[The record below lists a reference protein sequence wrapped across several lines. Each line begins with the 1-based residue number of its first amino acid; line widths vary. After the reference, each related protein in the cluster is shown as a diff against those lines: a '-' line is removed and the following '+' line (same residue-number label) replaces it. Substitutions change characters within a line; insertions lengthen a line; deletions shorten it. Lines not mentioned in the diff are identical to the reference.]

1 MINKIITILKIAIT
15 TIIFIYII
23 NITNFNH
30 ITNIILNSNKTLL
43 FTSFFILFLITI
55 LQAYRFCFVSSNF
68 QININI
74 YNSWKNI
81 AIGILYNQVLPSTIG
96 GDSIRFLNMKELK
109 YNTENSIKSIII
121 DRIYGLLSLCIVCGL
136 GSLAIISFN
145 FNSRFIIVTQ
155 IISFLSIIIFLFFP
169 YFFKKYFNSFL
180 KTIKISKLLN
190 ELYFINNNK
199 TIFKVLFIS
208 FVIHILVSIVG
219 FLILSALIVNIDI
232 WPFIWFFLSSL
243 LVSTIPISIGGW
255 GLREGIFIISMR
267 LIGIDTETSIT
278 LSLVY
283 VFETSMIGLIGAIL
297 WSTKFLKKN

>member
-1 MINKIITILKIAIT
+1 LINKIITILKIAIT

-30 ITNIILNSNKTLL
+30 ITNIIYNSNKTLL

-96 GDSIRFLNMKELK
+96 GDSIRFLNMKDLK

-121 DRIYGLLSLCIVCGL
+121 DRIYGLLSLCIVCAL

-208 FVIHILVSIVG
+208 FAIHILVSIVG

-297 WSTKFLKKN
+297 WSAKFLKKN

>member
-30 ITNIILNSNKTLL
+30 ITIIILNSNKTLL

-255 GLREGIFIISMR
+255 GFREGIFIISMR

>member
-1 MINKIITILKIAIT
+1 MINKIISILKIAIT

-55 LQAYRFCFVSSNF
+55 LQAYRFCFVASNF

-96 GDSIRFLNMKELK
+96 GDSIRFLNMKDLK

-155 IISFLSIIIFLFFP
+155 IISFLSVIIFLFFP

-208 FVIHILVSIVG
+208 FAIHILVSIVG

-255 GLREGIFIISMR
+255 GFREGIFIISMR